1 MNISTRTQ
9 GDVTLIAFD
18 GNLDTNTSPAAQ
30 EALDDILQAGGK
42 KLAIDFSAL
51 DYVSSAGLRVLL
63 ATAKRLAGSGGVL
76 HLFGLNET
84 VEEVFEM
91 SGFNTIFKV
100 FPDEAAALGGL

>member
-30 EALDDILQAGGK
+30 EAFDDILQAGGK
-42 KLAIDFSAL
+42 KIAIDFSAL

-63 ATAKRLAGSGGVL
+63 ATAKRLTGSGGVL